1 MAAPDFRSAAPRLMP
16 TPKSATVPQLI
27 CGTASFQVMK
37 PIFGS
42 IMSMIPAMVTVVVSK
57 GCSFFSVTQKK
68 SRTSE
73 MQRSFFSARV
83 IGPISF
89 SI

>member
-1 MAAPDFRSAAPRLMP
+1 MIGKPDGCPRFQKRCTKLMP

-27 CGTASFQVMK
+27 CGTASFHVMK

-57 GCSFFSVTQKK
+57 GCSFFSVTQKRAGQEK
-68 SRTSE
+68 YRE
-73 MQRSFFSARV
+73 ASFQT
-83 IGPISF
+83 G
-89 SI
+89 